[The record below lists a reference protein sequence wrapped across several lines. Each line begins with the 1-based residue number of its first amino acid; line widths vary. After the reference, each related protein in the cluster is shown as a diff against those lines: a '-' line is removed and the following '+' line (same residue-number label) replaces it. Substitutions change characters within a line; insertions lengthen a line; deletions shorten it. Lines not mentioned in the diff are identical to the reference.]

1 MIFFFNQKTEYE
13 MRISDWSS
21 DVCSSDLD
29 FDPRHRSDDVDV
41 TPADDRHHVRENV
54 LFIDTPRRDLRI
66 AGRIHAEGMLDV
78 EFLTS
83 QHAPSRNKPFVA
95 LQRGSPILSLSD
107 RVGEIGRAHVST
119 PVTNAHTACR
129 LLLKKTTK

>member
-1 MIFFFNQKTEYE
+1 MTHSFPTL
-13 MRISDWSS
+13 R
-21 DVCSSDLD
+21 SSDLD
-29 FDPRHRSDDVDV
+29 VEV

-95 LQRGSPILSLSD
+95 FQRGSLILYLSD
-107 RVGEIGRAHVST
+107 RVGASGRVSGVYDKIGRAHV
-119 PVTNAHTACR
+119 
-129 LLLKKTTK
+129 